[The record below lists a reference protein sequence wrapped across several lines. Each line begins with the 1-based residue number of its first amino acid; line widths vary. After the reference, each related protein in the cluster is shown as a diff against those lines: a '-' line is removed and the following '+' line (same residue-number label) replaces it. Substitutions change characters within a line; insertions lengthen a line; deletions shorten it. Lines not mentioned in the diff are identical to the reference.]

1 MYQATKPG
9 GGLLI
14 TVPQHKWM
22 WSDAD
27 VAAHHVKRY
36 TRREL
41 REEISAA
48 GFTMVRV
55 ASFVSLLLPAM
66 MASRMLKKDPGNVE
80 EELDMAA
87 PINKACYSAMQLEG
101 ALIRAGLN
109 FPAGGS
115 LLAVAKRP
123 S

>member
-1 MYQATKPG
+1 
-9 GGLLI
+9 
-14 TVPQHKWM
+14 V
-22 WSDAD
+22 
-27 VAAHHVKRY
+27 HHVKRY

-41 REEISAA
+41 RDEICAA

-66 MASRMLKKDPGNVE
+66 MVSRVLKKDSGIVE

-87 PINKACYSAMQLEG
+87 PINKACYSVMRLEG

-115 LLAVAKRP
+115 LLAIANRP